1 MSSIDNIKRVR
12 LRNFTVFR
20 KLDFRASPGLNVLIG
35 ENGTGKSHLLKVL
48 YASLRQG
55 PEGPTAGATKD
66 EMRSALRTSL
76 EAVFRPDH
84 LGRLVTR
91 QAKGITNAEVE
102 IVFSSQPKVQ
112 TLKYKFTTKKT
123 ARINLVEPFVPE
135 VSTVFLPPHEV
146 MSFFPGFVHA
156 WEKRELE
163 FDATH
168 YDLCRALSGAP
179 LKKGPRDPG
188 VHALVEALEKQL
200 DAKVRIKNQRFYV
213 TSVDGDIEAHLVAE
227 GLRKLATVMYL
238 ILNGTL
244 SGSSVVFW
252 DEPEANLNPRYVSV
266 VAGMLNALAKAGVQ
280 VFLATHDYL
289 LSEKLS
295 LAAENDPSAGARF
308 HSLRRGDDGVQIE
321 SANTLA
327 ELDYNPILDEFAKH
341 YDEELAAVSKIE
353 TEAE

>member
-66 EMRSALRTSL
+66 EIRAALRTSL
-76 EAVFRPDH
+76 MEVFRPDR
-84 LGRLVTR
+84 LSRLVTR
-91 QAKGITNAEVE
+91 QRGAANAEIKVT
-102 IVFSSQPKVQ
+102 FSARPKDR
-112 TLKYKFTTKKT
+112 TLEYKFSTRQKVPIVLSSIT
-123 ARINLVEPFVPE
+123 PE

-179 LKKGPRDPG
+179 LKRGPRDPG
-188 VHALVEALEKQL
+188 VQALVEALEQQL
-200 DAKVRIKNQRFYV
+200 GAKVRVVDGRFYV
-213 TSVDGDIEAHLVAE
+213 RSVDGDIEAHLVAE

-353 TEAE
+353 TEDE